1 MIWNQAASIQFA
13 AQQTYL
19 PQYKIPS
26 HKPNDLKTTTHKT
39 QVIDRFITSNQDYH
53 NQLLCHFVLID
64 NLTET
69 YDHETEIGDME
80 DEQNRTITSPDSP
93 FKNKT
98 PAECQR
104 LLFQLRQETDSDID
118 YTSFVIMDERSLQDD
133 TVLLVL
139 ADDGEAVGDDGI
151 CSIRVSFEIAQWRLS
166 GYMIGDLDPGEDKW
180 TAEERTE
187 DGVLRDGMDLECGCL
202 SQRLHDEGRMHGNE
216 GEG

>member
-1 MIWNQAASIQFA
+1 MD
-13 AQQTYL
+13 T
-19 PQYKIPS
+19 
-26 HKPNDLKTTTHKT
+26 
-39 QVIDRFITSNQDYH
+39 
-53 NQLLCHFVLID
+53 HFVLIG

-69 YDHETEIGDME
+69 YTTETEIGDME
-80 DEQNRTITSPDSP
+80 DEQDRTITSPDSP

-98 PAECQR
+98 PVQCQR
-104 LLFQLRQETDSDID
+104 LLFQLRQQTNSDID
-118 YTSFVIMDERSLQDD
+118 YTSFVIMDERSLRDD
-133 TVLLVL
+133 TVLLVI
-139 ADDGEAVGDDGI
+139 ADDGESVEDHQI

-202 SQRLHDEGRMHGNE
+202 SQRLHDEGRMHSNA